1 MQTYQ
6 LSNQARRNT
15 GFGLVEMMVALVISL
30 ILLAGVGQIFLSSKK
45 SYQIQTSMARQ
56 QENGRFVIESIS
68 QDLRRAGYWGGNAD
82 ITQITGSQ
90 PRLDDDFK
98 CSSSDNTWG
107 RKLGGR
113 IYGLNGTNDSANY
126 ACIPDSDYLRGDV
139 LIVRYAAPWQICPAS
154 KGCITTPEPY
164 EGSRLYIRSTLFESR
179 MFKGSE
185 ENNVAN
191 AENISGLPAVR
202 TAELIAHAYYI
213 GPSSSP
219 RCTENLAD
227 ADKPVPALFREALN
241 NEGRPV
247 KEEIAY
253 GVDHLQ
259 VQYGVDTDG
268 DQSVD
273 HFMDADNVPDW
284 SNVIAAKIWLLTRAE
299 CPETGYH
306 NNNTYTMADATYIPD
321 DAFRRQ
327 LYTTTVKLRNR

>member
-6 LSNQARRNT
+6 FSNRARHNT

-56 QENGRFVIESIS
+56 QENGRFVIESIN

-98 CSSSDNTWG
+98 CSSTDNTWG
-107 RKLGGR
+107 RMLGGR
-113 IYGLNGTNDSANY
+113 IYGLNDTNDSTNY
-126 ACIPDSDYLRGDV
+126 VCIPDSDYLRGDV
-139 LIVRYAAPWQICPAS
+139 LVVRYAAPWQVCS
-154 KGCITTPEPY
+154 EDDGCITTQDFEDD
-164 EGSRLYIRSTLFESR
+164 RLYIRSTLFESR

-185 ENNVAN
+185 ENNTAN
-191 AENISGLPAVR
+191 TENISGIPAVR

-219 RCTENLAD
+219 KCTENLAD
-227 ADKPVPALFREALN
+227 ADKPVPALFREALD
-241 NEGRPV
+241 NEGQPV

-259 VQYGVDTDG
+259 LRYGLDTDG
-268 DQSVD
+268 NLSVD
-273 HFMDADNVPDW
+273 HFVDAYAGMDW
-284 SNVIAAKIWLLTRAE
+284 GQVIAAKIWLLARAE

-306 NNNTYTMADATYIPD
+306 NNNTYTMADVAYSPD

-327 LYTTTVKLRNR
+327 LYTTTVRLRNR